1 MARRLT
7 MLTPLGKTIRKLRI
21 DNGLLLKDM
30 AEGIKVT
37 SAYLSAVETGKKSAN
52 RKLLSDIENFLD
64 RMSINFDS
72 IELEK
77 AFIET
82 QEEFSVPLVNFNA
95 QRLEAAVAFARNFNN
110 LSNEELEEM
119 AKILNKRKNSM
130 ES

>member
-1 MARRLT
+1 

-37 SAYLSAVETGKKSAN
+37 SAYLSAVETGKKTAS
-52 RKLLSDIENFLD
+52 RKLLTEVEKFLES
-64 RMSINFDS
+64 RSVAFDS
-72 IELEK
+72 FELEK

-82 QEEFSVPLVNFNA
+82 QEEFSVPLENLNA

-119 AKILNKRKNSM
+119 AKILNKRTHSM